1 MTRTRTPAPLVMDM
15 LHNLFDCYDLLC
27 EKHGVFKVETVGDGC
42 VMAAGLIDDEQVGG
56 VHESDKGHARKAI
69 AIAED
74 MIVEARN
81 VRPPLNRHGERPP
94 FIEIRVEIG
103 KHAAGVCY
111 DGAGARGWGDEGA
124 GGAGGGSG
132 GHVQRAG
139 RGKHAVGV
147 CDDGAGARGWGDARS
162 GGAG

>member
-1 MTRTRTPAPLVMDM
+1 MDM

-27 EKHGVFKVETVGDGC
+27 EKHHGVFKVETVGDGC

-139 RGKHAVGV
+139 RGKHNSHV
-147 CDDGAGARGWGDARS
+147 
-162 GGAG
+162 